1 MRQSAEQGFT
11 LIEMLVALAV
21 FSLAVLALLNL
32 VGENTRSASAV
43 QTRLLA
49 ATVAENQAI
58 EALIGAAPPAI
69 GMAEGQASAAGVA
82 WRWRREVRR
91 TSDPDIL
98 RIDVRVTAPG
108 GAATAAEV
116 TVFRGPSA

>member
-1 MRQSAEQGFT
+1 MRPSADQGFT

-32 VGENTRSASAV
+32 AGENTRTAGAV
-43 QTRLLA
+43 QTRFFAGL
-49 ATVAENQAI
+49 VAENQAI
-58 EALIGAAPPAI
+58 ETLIAEAPPVLGISDGDAVQ
-69 GMAEGQASAAGVA
+69 GGAT

-98 RIDVRVTAPG
+98 RIDVRVSEPG
-108 GAATAAEV
+108 SSSTAAET
-116 TVFRGPSA
+116 TVFRGRL